1 MPLYVQELR
10 NVDGNYYGINQGSKI
25 INIGNRKVWFLRLVA
40 GQKKLWSDEGIAIHR
55 NCDVNTEG
63 EYAESIDS
71 TVHIILMSINNG
83 L

>member
-40 GQKKLWSDEGIAIHR
+40 GQKNYGQTRVSQYIETVTLIQK
-55 NCDVNTEG
+55 VNMPN
-63 EYAESIDS
+63 
-71 TVHIILMSINNG
+71 L
-83 L
+83 